1 MKNFSLLLFSEQ
13 TPSGV
18 KDMSVAAAQTN
29 NEDVSPSRTSDVTGD
44 TAPVAG
50 ESNPSAKT
58 RREIYDEFIRANKDF
73 FTEDTQK
80 IISLRVKETGKL
92 KAELEEAGLTI
103 KSLREELETKTRSI
117 KPPSEDFLASHPD
130 FVLESELEN
139 ETFKQIYESG
149 VSVNAAFNAAHFDEL
164 IESAKREA
172 VKATL
177 DNIRARGSRTR
188 ESASSSAAGL
198 NVKRDVSRLT
208 KSEREQIARRVMAG
222 EDIIFT

>member
-1 MKNFSLLLFSEQ
+1 MKNFSLMLFGEQ
-13 TPSGV
+13 TQSGV
-18 KDMSVAAAQTN
+18 KDTSAAAAQTN
-29 NEDVSPSRTSDVTGD
+29 IEDASVSRADDVTGD
-44 TAPVAG
+44 TAPAAG
-50 ESNPSAKT
+50 EDNLSPKT
-58 RREIYDEFIRANKDF
+58 RREIYDEFIRANKDL

-80 IISLRVKETGKL
+80 IINLRVKETGKL
-92 KAELEEAGLTI
+92 KAELEEAGVTI
-103 KSLREELETKTRSI
+103 KSLRDELESKQRSI

-139 ETFKQIYESG
+139 ETFKQLYESG
-149 VSVNAAFNAAHFDEL
+149 VSVSAAFNAAHFDEL
-164 IESAKREA
+164 IETARREA

-188 ESASSSAAGL
+188 ESASSSSAGL

-208 KSEREQIARRVMAG
+208 RSEREQIARRVMAG

>member
-13 TPSGV
+13 ATSGV
-18 KDMSVAAAQTN
+18 KDEFAVAAQTIR
-29 NEDVSPSRTSDVTGD
+29 EDAASSRNADVTGD
-44 TAPVAG
+44 TTPAAG
-50 ESNPSAKT
+50 ESEASPKS

-73 FTEDTQK
+73 FTEDTQR
-80 IISLRVKETGKL
+80 IINLRVKETSKL
-92 KAELEEAGLTI
+92 KEELEKADLTI
-103 KSLREELETKTRSI
+103 KSLREELDSKAISI
-117 KPPSEDFLASHPD
+117 NPPSEDFLSSHPD

-177 DNIRARGSRTR
+177 DSVRARGVRIR
-188 ESASSSAAGL
+188 ESASASSAGL
-198 NVKRDVSRLT
+198 SVKRDVSRLT
-208 KSEREQIARRVMAG
+208 KAEREQIARRVMAG

>member
-1 MKNFSLLLFSEQ
+1 MKNFSLMLFSEQ
-13 TPSGV
+13 TQSGV
-18 KDMSVAAAQTN
+18 KDTSAAAVQTN
-29 NEDVSPSRTSDVTGD
+29 AIDTSVSRTDDVTGD
-44 TAPVAG
+44 TAPAAG
-50 ESNPSAKT
+50 EVTTAPKT

-80 IISLRVKETGKL
+80 IINLRVKETGKL
-92 KAELEEAGLTI
+92 KAELEEAGVTI
-103 KSLREELETKTRSI
+103 KSLRDELESKTRSI

-149 VSVNAAFNAAHFDEL
+149 VSVSAAFNAAHFDEL
-164 IESAKREA
+164 IESARHEA

-188 ESASSSAAGL
+188 ESASSSSASL

-208 KSEREQIARRVMAG
+208 RTEREQIARRVMAG